1 MTIATTVLLWLGDGD
16 SEDCSGLVLIGFATH
31 FLFISACGG
40 GDGGNSGTVIEV
52 SAQNIKFVPNE
63 IRVPAG
69 QMVTLRL
76 KNLDDME
83 HDLEVQGLRVQVSG
97 NAHDAG
103 GHEGAAPGT
112 LALHTA
118 KNKTASITFTADQK
132 GTFDVW
138 CTISG
143 HKELGMIARLI
154 VT

>member
-1 MTIATTVLLWLGDGD
+1 MKRSLVIGLILLGALLSLAVL
-16 SEDCSGLVLIGFATH
+16 S
-31 FLFISACGG
+31 CGG
-40 GDGGNSGTVIEV
+40 SDSGESGILIEV
-52 SAQNIKFVPNE
+52 RAENYKFVPSE
-63 IRVPAG
+63 ISVPAG
-69 QMVTLRL
+69 QEVTLKL
-76 KNLDDME
+76 KNVTKQA
-83 HDLEVQGLRVQVSG
+83 HDLEVQALRVQVSG

-118 KNKTASITFTADQK
+118 RKKTASITFTADQK

>member
-1 MTIATTVLLWLGDGD
+1 VRKLVSALGLFGVAALVVVLVGACGDGD
-16 SEDCSGLVLIGFATH
+16 
-31 FLFISACGG
+31 
-40 GDGGNSGTVIEV
+40 SGTVIEV
-52 SAQNIKFVPNE
+52 NAQNFKFAPSE

-69 QMVTLRL
+69 QKVTLRL

-83 HDLEVQGLRVQVSG
+83 HDLEVQGLRIRVSG

-103 GHEGAAPGT
+103 GHMGAMPGM

-118 KNKTASITFTADQK
+118 KKKTASMTFTADQK
-132 GTFDVW
+132 GTYDVW

-143 HKELGMIARLI
+143 HKELGMIAQLI